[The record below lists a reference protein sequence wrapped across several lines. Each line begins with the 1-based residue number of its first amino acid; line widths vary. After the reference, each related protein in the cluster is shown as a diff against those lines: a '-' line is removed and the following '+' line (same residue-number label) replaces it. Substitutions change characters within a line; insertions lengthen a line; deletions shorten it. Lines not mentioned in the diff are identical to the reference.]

1 MNFKRYSKKWLSVWV
16 FDLWNSRNCPDFR
29 MLIYCSL
36 ASLFFIHLL
45 NFYRFS
51 CNKAYPE
58 FSEQLTK
65 HQVLWIKIMKLL
77 WKYQLIQAVMEIK
90 YNGKLQ
96 VVLYQHQVIIAF
108 LFWLLDPSQTYL
120 YSMDNQAVFLLVLS
134 NP

>member
-1 MNFKRYSKKWLSVWV
+1 MNFNRNFKKWLSVCV
-16 FDLWNSRNCPDFR
+16 YVLWNSRNSPDFLL
-29 MLIYCSL
+29 LIYCSL
-36 ASLFFIHLL
+36 AVPFFIHLL
-45 NFYRFS
+45 YFYRFRY
-51 CNKAYPE
+51 NKAYTE

-65 HQVLWIKIMKLL
+65 HQVLWITNMNLL
-77 WKYQLIQAVMEIK
+77 WKYLLIQAVMEIK

-120 YSMDNQAVFLLVLS
+120 YSMDNQAVFLLVLH

>member
-1 MNFKRYSKKWLSVWV
+1 MIVSLSIW
-16 FDLWNSRNCPDFR
+16 FMEFQKLSWFS
-29 MLIYCSL
+29 
-36 ASLFFIHLL
+36 ASHLLFPCFSFFIHLL